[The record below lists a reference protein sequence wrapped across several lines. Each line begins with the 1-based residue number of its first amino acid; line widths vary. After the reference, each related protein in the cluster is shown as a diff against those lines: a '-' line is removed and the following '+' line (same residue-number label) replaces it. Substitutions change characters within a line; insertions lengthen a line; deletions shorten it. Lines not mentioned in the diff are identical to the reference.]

1 MDVLRAVATSTRPC
15 TPASIAAATGIPR
28 PTVYRLLETLETLGV
43 LERVD
48 GDWAIGYEL
57 IQLARGADLARILV
71 PRTRHVLDQLV
82 ERTGETAMLAVPRE
96 RLYIDV
102 ISQVDAPNLLGVMPW
117 VGRPVPIHASAAGK
131 IALADLTPPDRAS
144 FMSSATFRRL
154 TPQTIIESDRFMA
167 ELDTV
172 AAQGYAETI
181 DELEQGLSGICAPA
195 RDATGTLAAVV
206 GVYGPTSRITGSERV
221 ETTGAV
227 LEAGERISALLRRAK
242 TPAPAASARRRPPST

>member
-1 MDVLRAVATSTRPC
+1 MHTCIDRSRDGHPAT
-15 TPASIAAATGIPR
+15 
-28 PTVYRLLETLETLGV
+28 TVYRLLETLEDLGV

-57 IQLARGADLARILV
+57 IQLARGADLARILA
-71 PRTRHVLDQLV
+71 PRTQHVLDQLV

-131 IALADLTPPDRAS
+131 IALADLTAPDRAS

-154 TPQTIIESDRFMA
+154 TPQTIIEPDRFLA

-172 AAQGYAETI
+172 AAQGYAETV

-195 RDATGTLAAVV
+195 RNAAGTIAAVV
-206 GVYGPTSRITGSERV
+206 GVYGPTARITGSERAS
-221 ETTGAV
+221 TIRAV
-227 LEAGERISALLRRAK
+227 IEAGERISTLLRRAK
-242 TPAPAASARRRPPST
+242 TPAPASSAHHEPRST